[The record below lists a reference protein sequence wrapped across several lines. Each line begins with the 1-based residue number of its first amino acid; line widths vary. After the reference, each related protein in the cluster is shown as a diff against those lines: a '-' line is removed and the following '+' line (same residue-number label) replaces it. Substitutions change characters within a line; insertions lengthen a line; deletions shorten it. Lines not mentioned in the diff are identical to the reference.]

1 MDQIDSSRG
10 PHLGTSASSVD
21 PENLRETFSYWK
33 ERLALASRG
42 VRKGMA
48 GGHQAA
54 GGSSDSGLLP
64 GS

>member
-1 MDQIDSSRG
+1 MDLIDSSRA
-10 PHLGTSASSVD
+10 PHLGTSNSVD
-21 PENLRETFSYWK
+21 PENLRETFTYWK
-33 ERLALASRG
+33 ERISLASRG